1 VTQPVSPLP
10 QSGSTRHAVRLG
22 ASPFGPNIPSIL
34 IALAYLLAVFV
45 WLIAGEQLPGGRWF
59 AIHLFTLGFL
69 TNLILTFS
77 HHFALTVTRSNRS
90 NSPWWPVVANTGIVL
105 VLYGLPQ
112 DRLVLMVLGATIV
125 TGAVF
130 VAYLRLRRMRRQAVG
145 ARFSFIVRIYE
156 RAHGAFIH
164 GAVLGAL
171 VGANVVSG
179 AWWGSVRLAHLHA
192 NVFGWAG
199 LTLIATLVFFGPTM
213 AHTKIRLGADSDA
226 VAVLKY
232 GAHALTIALGFLILT
247 GISGFTGTVMR
258 LAAAIFLGAFA
269 YAITRVCVPV
279 CRAVYAARPSA
290 QRPLVIALTIWFPLV
305 VWADV
310 LVVATGQWRWL
321 DGVGAAAFTGVLG
334 QAVLATLLYLAPLLR
349 GRSAD
354 ARELIRTRLDV
365 LARTRALIVSTG
377 AVCVSVGALRLG
389 ASSTFSA
396 AGFGL
401 LGVVVA
407 WAVIAVLRPANE
419 LSAL

>member
-1 VTQPVSPLP
+1 MTQPVSPLP
-10 QSGSTRHAVRLG
+10 PRKSKRHGARLG

-45 WLIAGEQLPGGRWF
+45 WLVAGDSMPGGRWF
-59 AIHLFTLGFL
+59 AVHLFTLGFL

-77 HHFALTVTRSNRS
+77 HHFALTVTRTDRS
-90 NSPWWPVVANTGIVL
+90 VSPWWPAVTNTGIIL

-112 DRLVLMVLGATIV
+112 ERLPLMVAGATIT

-130 VAYLRLRRMRRQAVG
+130 VAYLRLRKMRHQAVG
-145 ARFSFIVRIYE
+145 ARFSFVVRIYE

-199 LTLIATLVFFGPTM
+199 LTLIVTLVFFGPTM
-213 AHTKIRLGADSDA
+213 AHTKIRPGADTDA
-226 VAVLKY
+226 VPVLKY
-232 GAHALTIALGFLILT
+232 GTHALTVALGLLILT
-247 GISGFTGTVMR
+247 GIGGLTGTLMR
-258 LAAAIFLGAFA
+258 VAAAIFLGIFA
-269 YAITRVCVPV
+269 YAMTRVCVPV

-290 QRPLVIALTIWFPLV
+290 QRPLVIALTVWFPLV

-310 LVVATGQWRWL
+310 VVVATAQWRWL

-354 ARELIRTRLDV
+354 ARELIRSRLAV
-365 LARTRALIVSTG
+365 LARTRALTVSAG
-377 AVCVSVGALRLG
+377 AMCVSVGALRLG
-389 ASSTFSA
+389 ASSTFTTV
-396 AGFGL
+396 GFTL
-401 LGVVVA
+401 LGAVVA
-407 WAVIAVLRPANE
+407 WGLIAVLRPANRLE
-419 LSAL
+419 MA

>member
-1 VTQPVSPLP
+1 MTQSDSPLSP
-10 QSGSTRHAVRLG
+10 STSTRRGARLG

-45 WLIAGEQLPGGRWF
+45 WLIAGELLPGGRWF
-59 AIHLFTLGFL
+59 AVHLFTLGFL

-90 NSPWWPVVANTGIVL
+90 NSLWLPIVTNAGIVL
-105 VLYGLPQ
+105 VLYGLPH
-112 DRLVLMVLGATIV
+112 DRLILMVAGATIV

-130 VAYLRLRRMRRQAVG
+130 VAYLRLRNMRRQAVG
-145 ARFSFIVRIYE
+145 ARFSFVVRIYE

-171 VGANVVSG
+171 VGANIVSG
-179 AWWGSVRLAHLHA
+179 TWWGSVRLAHLHA
-192 NVFGWAG
+192 NVLGWAG

-213 AHTKIRLGADSDA
+213 AHTKIRFGADSDA
-226 VAVLKY
+226 VSVLKY

-247 GISGFTGTVMR
+247 GFGGPTGTLMR
-258 LAAAIFLGAFA
+258 LAAALFLGIFA

-290 QRPLVIALTIWFPLV
+290 QRPLVIALTVWFPVV
-305 VWADV
+305 VWADA

-321 DGVGAAAFTGVLG
+321 DAVGAAAFTGVLG
-334 QAVLATLLYLAPLLR
+334 QAILATLLYLAPLLR
-349 GRSAD
+349 GRSAN
-354 ARELIRTRLDV
+354 ARELIRARLEV
-365 LARTRALIVSTG
+365 LARTRAATLSAG
-377 AVCVSVGALRLG
+377 ALCVSAGALRLD
-389 ASSTFSA
+389 ASSTFITV
-396 AGFGL
+396 GFVL
-401 LGVVVA
+401 LGVVAA

-419 LSAL
+419 RSAT